1 MLNKKFIFLTIAF
14 LLSNVNCANAENLT
28 LKDLE
33 FPKPPAYRV
42 GLSEVP
48 ETQFIQAKQEKPTL
62 EKTFAQIGDNR
73 ESAITD
79 MTYADLSISKLSK
92 EIGKE
97 LEFEENDMVSDLTL
111 LWQGAATQ
119 SDTINFALYKLANPD
134 ADKPDSK
141 SIKKVLSTIASMSTL
156 VGASMASPVFA
167 GSSLIGGN
175 ILNIMSQDTKA
186 LNYKYTRV
194 NDADMIILIR
204 KIEDLQQNAVN
215 LYYDYM
221 SAKKQLEMTT
231 KLVEERQRK
240 FELAQKNNAPRE
252 LIVITDAYYR
262 TAIDKQRTAKSD
274 FFSKRAALEQF
285 VGNETFVQFEKELE
299 ARENGET
306 IQQNQEETTSDNQEY
321 NDTIKN
327 VENYTQ
333 NIQSETKPSSLP
345 SVEEEAQNSYIDEK
359 PDPNLDKM
367 PDLPPLNIK
376 ENKKSELKPTISGA
390 APIDES
396 FELEKIAFGKK
407 KTEILT
413 NDSEEEEES
422 VQPSKKHKKTPKV
435 KKEKKQKIKPE
446 KVKKTKE
453 HKVKPKKEKEVTTTT
468 KKKSSARKST
478 VEELEPQFEFKKHDK
493 YSTKGFI
500 FLHGQDKETAKR
512 QSPHYALPNPEA
524 QQAQLQTLY
533 PNLTPNTTTSK
544 KKNKRNKQEQQT
556 QEQPVQTTPTTN
568 ENGLL
573 PLTPIVHP
581 SQVQENN
588 IKYNLPPLDEIKAP
602 ALDGH
607 GYSIHD
613 YGDMAF

>member
-62 EKTFAQIGDNR
+62 EKTFAQISDNR

-141 SIKKVLSTIASMSTL
+141 SIKKVLTTIASMSTL

-252 LIVITDAYYR
+252 LVVITDAYYR

-299 ARENGET
+299 ARENGTQEEQVENKEYNET
-306 IQQNQEETTSDNQEY
+306 IQ
-321 NDTIKN
+321 N

-333 NIQSETKPSSLP
+333 NLQSPATEVKQQTLP
-345 SVEEEAQNSYIDEK
+345 TINEEAQNSYIDEI
-359 PDPNLDKM
+359 PDPNLNKM
-367 PDLPPLNIK
+367 PDIQPLEIK
-376 ENKKSELKPTISGA
+376 
-390 APIDES
+390 
-396 FELEKIAFGKK
+396 
-407 KTEILT
+407 
-413 NDSEEEEES
+413 
-422 VQPSKKHKKTPKV
+422 
-435 KKEKKQKIKPE
+435 KIKIRIN
-446 KVKKTKE
+446 
-453 HKVKPKKEKEVTTTT
+453 
-468 KKKSSARKST
+468 SCDFWGRSY
-478 VEELEPQFEFKKHDK
+478 Q
-493 YSTKGFI
+493 
-500 FLHGQDKETAKR
+500 
-512 QSPHYALPNPEA
+512 
-524 QQAQLQTLY
+524 
-533 PNLTPNTTTSK
+533 
-544 KKNKRNKQEQQT
+544 
-556 QEQPVQTTPTTN
+556 
-568 ENGLL
+568 
-573 PLTPIVHP
+573 
-581 SQVQENN
+581 
-588 IKYNLPPLDEIKAP
+588 
-602 ALDGH
+602 
-607 GYSIHD
+607 
-613 YGDMAF
+613 

>member
-62 EKTFAQIGDNR
+62 EKTYAQIGDNR

-141 SIKKVLSTIASMSTL
+141 SIKKVLTTIASMSTL

-252 LIVITDAYYR
+252 LVVITDAYYR

-285 VGNETFVQFEKELE
+285 VGNEAFVQFEKELE
-299 ARENGET
+299 ARENGTQEEQFENKEYNET
-306 IQQNQEETTSDNQEY
+306 IQ
-321 NDTIKN
+321 N

-333 NIQSETKPSSLP
+333 NLQSPATEVKQQPLP
-345 SVEEEAQNSYIDEK
+345 TINEEAQNSYIDEI
-359 PDPNLDKM
+359 PDPNLNKM
-367 PDLPPLNIK
+367 PDIQPLEIK
-376 ENKKSELKPTISGA
+376 KDKKSELTPAISGA
-390 APIDES
+390 APISEE
-396 FELEKIAFGKK
+396 FETSELDKIAFGKK
-407 KTEILT
+407 KTEHILT
-413 NDSEEEEES
+413 NDNSEEKI
-422 VQPSKKHKKTPKV
+422 QPSKKVKTKKIKQ
-435 KKEKKQKIKPE
+435 KKEVKNIKPTA
-446 KVKKTKE
+446 KKRK
-453 HKVKPKKEKEVTTTT
+453 
-468 KKKSSARKST
+468 SARRST
-478 VEELEPQFEFKKHDK
+478 AEELEPQFEFKKHDK

-500 FLHGQDKETAKR
+500 FLHGQDKETAKQ
-512 QSPHYALPNPEA
+512 QSPHYALPDPEG
-524 QQAQLQTLY
+524 QQKAINQRQQ
-533 PNLTPNTTTSK
+533 
-544 KKNKRNKQEQQT
+544 KQSSQVST
-556 QEQPVQTTPTTN
+556 DN
-568 ENGLL
+568 LL
-573 PLTPIVHP
+573 PLAPIVQTN
-581 SQVQENN
+581 SQIQENN
-588 IKYNLPPLDEIKAP
+588 QLYNLPPLDEIKAP
-602 ALDGH
+602 ALDGK

-613 YGDMAF
+613 FGDMAF

>member
-252 LIVITDAYYR
+252 LVVITDAYYR

-321 NDTIKN
+321 NDTIQN

-333 NIQSETKPSSLP
+333 NLQSPATEEKQQPLP
-345 SVEEEAQNSYIDEK
+345 TINEEAQNSYIDEI
-359 PDPNLDKM
+359 PDPNLNKM
-367 PDLPPLNIK
+367 PDIQPLEIK
-376 ENKKSELKPTISGA
+376 KDKKSELTPAISGA
-390 APIDES
+390 APINEEIETS
-396 FELEKIAFGKK
+396 ELDKIAFGKK
-407 KTEILT
+407 KTEHILSSD
-413 NDSEEEEES
+413 NSEEEI
-422 VQPSKKHKKTPKV
+422 QPSKKVKTQKIKT
-435 KKEKKQKIKPE
+435 KKEKKEVKNIKTSE
-446 KVKKTKE
+446 K
-453 HKVKPKKEKEVTTTT
+453 
-468 KKKSSARKST
+468 KKKSARRLT

-500 FLHGQDKETAKR
+500 FLHDQDKETAKQ
-512 QSPHYALPNPEA
+512 QSPHYALPNPEV
-524 QQAQLQTLY
+524 QQAQLQALY

-544 KKNKRNKQEQQT
+544 KKSKHNKQKQQT
-556 QEQPVQTTPTTN
+556 QEQTVQTTPTTN

-573 PLTPIVHP
+573 PLAPIVHQ

-588 IKYNLPPLDEIKAP
+588 IRYNLPPLDEIKAP
-602 ALDGH
+602 ALDGK

-613 YGDMAF
+613 FGDMAF

>member
-252 LIVITDAYYR
+252 LVVITDAYYR

-321 NDTIKN
+321 NDTIQN

-333 NIQSETKPSSLP
+333 NLQSPATEVKQQPLPTINEET
-345 SVEEEAQNSYIDEK
+345 QNSYIDEI

-367 PDLPPLNIK
+367 PDIQPLEIK
-376 ENKKSELKPTISGA
+376 KDKKSELTPAISGA
-390 APIDES
+390 APINEEIETS
-396 FELEKIAFGKK
+396 ELDKIAFGKK
-407 KTEILT
+407 KTEHLLT
-413 NDSEEEEES
+413 NDNSEEEI
-422 VQPSKKHKKTPKV
+422 QPSKKVKTQKIKT
-435 KKEKKQKIKPE
+435 KKEKKEVKNIKTSE
-446 KVKKTKE
+446 K
-453 HKVKPKKEKEVTTTT
+453 
-468 KKKSSARKST
+468 KKKSARRLT

-500 FLHGQDKETAKR
+500 FLHDQDKETAKQ
-512 QSPHYALPNPEA
+512 QSPHYALPDPEG
-524 QQAQLQTLY
+524 QQKAINQRQQKQSSQV
-533 PNLTPNTTTSK
+533 NTD
-544 KKNKRNKQEQQT
+544 N
-556 QEQPVQTTPTTN
+556 
-568 ENGLL
+568 LL
-573 PLTPIVHP
+573 PLAPIVQTN
-581 SQVQENN
+581 SQIQENN
-588 IKYNLPPLDEIKAP
+588 QLYNLPPLDEIKAP
-602 ALDGH
+602 ALDGK

-613 YGDMAF
+613 FGDMAF

>member
-1 MLNKKFIFLTIAF
+1 MLNKNFIFLTIAF
-14 LLSNVNCANAENLT
+14 LLSNVNCANTENLT

-141 SIKKVLSTIASMSTL
+141 SIKKVLTTIASMSTL

-231 KLVEERQRK
+231 KLVEDRQRK

-252 LIVITDAYYR
+252 LVVITDAYYR

-299 ARENGET
+299 ARENGTQEEQVENKEYNET
-306 IQQNQEETTSDNQEY
+306 IQ
-321 NDTIKN
+321 N

-333 NIQSETKPSSLP
+333 NLQSPATEVKQQPLP
-345 SVEEEAQNSYIDEK
+345 TINEEAQNSYIDEI
-359 PDPNLDKM
+359 PDPNLNKM
-367 PDLPPLNIK
+367 PDIQPLEIK
-376 ENKKSELKPTISGA
+376 KDKKSELTPAISGA
-390 APIDES
+390 APISEEFVTS
-396 FELEKIAFGKK
+396 ELDKIAFGKK
-407 KTEILT
+407 KTEHILT
-413 NDSEEEEES
+413 NDNSEEEIQS
-422 VQPSKKHKKTPKV
+422 SKKVKTQKIKT
-435 KKEKKQKIKPE
+435 KKEKKEVKNIKPTA
-446 KVKKTKE
+446 KKRK
-453 HKVKPKKEKEVTTTT
+453 
-468 KKKSSARKST
+468 SARRST
-478 VEELEPQFEFKKHDK
+478 AEELEPQFEFKKHDK

-500 FLHGQDKETAKR
+500 FLHGQDKETAKQ
-512 QSPHYALPNPEA
+512 QSPHYALPDPEG
-524 QQAQLQTLY
+524 QQKAINQRQQKQSSQV
-533 PNLTPNTTTSK
+533 NTD
-544 KKNKRNKQEQQT
+544 N
-556 QEQPVQTTPTTN
+556 
-568 ENGLL
+568 LL
-573 PLTPIVHP
+573 PLTPIVQTN
-581 SQVQENN
+581 SQIQENN
-588 IKYNLPPLDEIKAP
+588 QLYNLPPLDEIKAP
-602 ALDGH
+602 ALDGK

>member
-1 MLNKKFIFLTIAF
+1 MLNKNFIFLTIAF

-62 EKTFAQIGDNR
+62 EKTYAQIGDNR

-141 SIKKVLSTIASMSTL
+141 SIKKVLTTIASMSTL

-252 LIVITDAYYR
+252 LVVITDAYYR

-299 ARENGET
+299 ARENGTQEEQVENKEYNET
-306 IQQNQEETTSDNQEY
+306 IQ
-321 NDTIKN
+321 N

-333 NIQSETKPSSLP
+333 NLQSPATEVKQQPLP
-345 SVEEEAQNSYIDEK
+345 TINEEAQNSYIDEI
-359 PDPNLDKM
+359 PDPNLNKM
-367 PDLPPLNIK
+367 PDIQPLEIK
-376 ENKKSELKPTISGA
+376 KDKKSELTPAISGA
-390 APIDES
+390 APISEE
-396 FELEKIAFGKK
+396 FETSELDKIAFGKK
-407 KTEILT
+407 KTEHILT
-413 NDSEEEEES
+413 NDNSEEEI
-422 VQPSKKHKKTPKV
+422 QPSKKVKTKKFKQ
-435 KKEKKQKIKPE
+435 KKEVKNIKPTA
-446 KVKKTKE
+446 KKRK
-453 HKVKPKKEKEVTTTT
+453 
-468 KKKSSARKST
+468 SARRST
-478 VEELEPQFEFKKHDK
+478 AEELEPQFEFKKHDK

-500 FLHGQDKETAKR
+500 FLHGQDKETAKQ
-512 QSPHYALPNPEA
+512 QSPHYALPDPEG
-524 QQAQLQTLY
+524 QQKAINQRQQKQSSQV
-533 PNLTPNTTTSK
+533 NTD
-544 KKNKRNKQEQQT
+544 N
-556 QEQPVQTTPTTN
+556 
-568 ENGLL
+568 LL
-573 PLTPIVHP
+573 PLAPIVQTN
-581 SQVQENN
+581 SQIQENN
-588 IKYNLPPLDEIKAP
+588 QLYNLPPLDEIKAP
-602 ALDGH
+602 ALDGK

-613 YGDMAF
+613 FGDMAF

>member
-1 MLNKKFIFLTIAF
+1 MLNKNFIFLTIAF

-62 EKTFAQIGDNR
+62 EKTYAQIGDNR

-141 SIKKVLSTIASMSTL
+141 SIKKVLTTIASMSTL

-252 LIVITDAYYR
+252 LVVITDAYYR

-299 ARENGET
+299 ARENGTQEEQVENKEYNET
-306 IQQNQEETTSDNQEY
+306 IQ
-321 NDTIKN
+321 N

-333 NIQSETKPSSLP
+333 NLQSPATEVKQQPLP
-345 SVEEEAQNSYIDEK
+345 TINEEAQNSYIDEI
-359 PDPNLDKM
+359 PDPNLNKM
-367 PDLPPLNIK
+367 PDIQPLEIK
-376 ENKKSELKPTISGA
+376 KDKKSELTPAISGA
-390 APIDES
+390 APISEE
-396 FELEKIAFGKK
+396 FETSELDKIAFGKK
-407 KTEILT
+407 KTEHILT
-413 NDSEEEEES
+413 NDNSEEEI
-422 VQPSKKHKKTPKV
+422 QPSKKVKTKKIKQ
-435 KKEKKQKIKPE
+435 KKEVKNIKPTA
-446 KVKKTKE
+446 KKRK
-453 HKVKPKKEKEVTTTT
+453 
-468 KKKSSARKST
+468 SARRST
-478 VEELEPQFEFKKHDK
+478 AEELEPQFEFKKHDK

-500 FLHGQDKETAKR
+500 FLHGQDKETAKQ
-512 QSPHYALPNPEA
+512 QSPHYALPDPEGQQKAINQRQQKQSSQVNPD
-524 QQAQLQTLY
+524 
-533 PNLTPNTTTSK
+533 N
-544 KKNKRNKQEQQT
+544 
-556 QEQPVQTTPTTN
+556 
-568 ENGLL
+568 LL
-573 PLTPIVHP
+573 PLAPIVQTN
-581 SQVQENN
+581 SQIQENN
-588 IKYNLPPLDEIKAP
+588 QLYNLPPLNEIKAP
-602 ALDGH
+602 ALDGK

-613 YGDMAF
+613 FGDMAF

>member
-231 KLVEERQRK
+231 KLVEDRQRK

-252 LIVITDAYYR
+252 LVVITDAYYR

-321 NDTIKN
+321 NDTIQN

-333 NIQSETKPSSLP
+333 NLQSPATEVKQQPLP
-345 SVEEEAQNSYIDEK
+345 TINEEAQNSYIDAI

-367 PDLPPLNIK
+367 PDIQPLEIK
-376 ENKKSELKPTISGA
+376 KDKKSELTPAISGA
-390 APIDES
+390 APINEEIETS
-396 FELEKIAFGKK
+396 ELDKIAFGKK
-407 KTEILT
+407 KTEHILS
-413 NDSEEEEES
+413 NDNSEEEI
-422 VQPSKKHKKTPKV
+422 QPSKKVKTHKIKT
-435 KKEKKQKIKPE
+435 KKEKKEVKNIKTSE
-446 KVKKTKE
+446 K
-453 HKVKPKKEKEVTTTT
+453 
-468 KKKSSARKST
+468 KKKSARRLT

-500 FLHGQDKETAKR
+500 FLHDQDKETAKQ
-512 QSPHYALPNPEA
+512 QSPHYALPNPEV
-524 QQAQLQTLY
+524 QQAQLQALY

-544 KKNKRNKQEQQT
+544 KKSKHNKQKQQT
-556 QEQPVQTTPTTN
+556 QEQTVQTTPTTN

-573 PLTPIVHP
+573 PLAPIVHQ

-588 IKYNLPPLDEIKAP
+588 IRYNLPPLDEIKAP
-602 ALDGH
+602 ALDGK

-613 YGDMAF
+613 FGDMAF

>member
-62 EKTFAQIGDNR
+62 EKTYAQIGDNR

-141 SIKKVLSTIASMSTL
+141 SIKKVLTTIASMSTL

-252 LIVITDAYYR
+252 LVVITDAYYR

-299 ARENGET
+299 ARENGTQEEQVENKEYNET
-306 IQQNQEETTSDNQEY
+306 IQ
-321 NDTIKN
+321 N

-333 NIQSETKPSSLP
+333 NLQSPATEVKQQPLP
-345 SVEEEAQNSYIDEK
+345 TINEEAQNSYIDEI
-359 PDPNLDKM
+359 PDPNLNKM
-367 PDLPPLNIK
+367 PDIQPLEIK
-376 ENKKSELKPTISGA
+376 KDKKSELTPAISGA
-390 APIDES
+390 APISEEFVTS
-396 FELEKIAFGKK
+396 ELDKIAFGKK
-407 KTEILT
+407 KTEHILT
-413 NDSEEEEES
+413 NDNSEEEIQS
-422 VQPSKKHKKTPKV
+422 SKKVKTQKIKT
-435 KKEKKQKIKPE
+435 KKEKKEVKNIKPTA
-446 KVKKTKE
+446 KKRK
-453 HKVKPKKEKEVTTTT
+453 
-468 KKKSSARKST
+468 SARRST
-478 VEELEPQFEFKKHDK
+478 AEELEPQFEFKKHDK

-500 FLHGQDKETAKR
+500 FLHGQDKETAKQ
-512 QSPHYALPNPEA
+512 QSPHYALPDPEG
-524 QQAQLQTLY
+524 QQKAINQRQQKQSSQV
-533 PNLTPNTTTSK
+533 NTD
-544 KKNKRNKQEQQT
+544 N
-556 QEQPVQTTPTTN
+556 
-568 ENGLL
+568 LL
-573 PLTPIVHP
+573 PLTPIVQTN
-581 SQVQENN
+581 SQIQENN
-588 IKYNLPPLDEIKAP
+588 QLYNLPPLDEIKAP
-602 ALDGH
+602 ALDGK

>member
-62 EKTFAQIGDNR
+62 EKTYAQFGDNR

-141 SIKKVLSTIASMSTL
+141 SIKKVLTTIASMSTL

-252 LIVITDAYYR
+252 LVVITDAYYR

-299 ARENGET
+299 ARENGTKEEQVENKEYNET
-306 IQQNQEETTSDNQEY
+306 IQ
-321 NDTIKN
+321 N

-333 NIQSETKPSSLP
+333 NLQSPATEVKQQPLP
-345 SVEEEAQNSYIDEK
+345 TINEEAQNSYIDEI
-359 PDPNLDKM
+359 PDPNLNKM
-367 PDLPPLNIK
+367 PDIQPLEIK
-376 ENKKSELKPTISGA
+376 KDKKSELTPAISGA
-390 APIDES
+390 APISEE
-396 FELEKIAFGKK
+396 FETSELDKIAFGKK
-407 KTEILT
+407 KTEHILT
-413 NDSEEEEES
+413 NDNPEEEI
-422 VQPSKKHKKTPKV
+422 QPSKKVKTKKIKQ
-435 KKEKKQKIKPE
+435 KKEVKNIKPTA
-446 KVKKTKE
+446 KMRK
-453 HKVKPKKEKEVTTTT
+453 
-468 KKKSSARKST
+468 SARRST
-478 VEELEPQFEFKKHDK
+478 AEELEPQFEFKKHDK

-500 FLHGQDKETAKR
+500 FLHGQDKETAKQ
-512 QSPHYALPNPEA
+512 QSPHYALPDPEG
-524 QQAQLQTLY
+524 QQKAINQRQQKQSSQV
-533 PNLTPNTTTSK
+533 NTD
-544 KKNKRNKQEQQT
+544 NF
-556 QEQPVQTTPTTN
+556 
-568 ENGLL
+568 L
-573 PLTPIVHP
+573 PLTPIVQTN
-581 SQVQENN
+581 SQIQENN
-588 IKYNLPPLDEIKAP
+588 QLYNLPPLDEIKAP
-602 ALDGH
+602 ALDGK

-613 YGDMAF
+613 FGDMAF

>member
-1 MLNKKFIFLTIAF
+1 MLNKNFIFLTIAF

-62 EKTFAQIGDNR
+62 EKTYAQIGDNR

-141 SIKKVLSTIASMSTL
+141 SIKKVLTTIASMSTL

-252 LIVITDAYYR
+252 LVVITDAYYR

-299 ARENGET
+299 ARENGTQEEQVENKEYNET
-306 IQQNQEETTSDNQEY
+306 IQ
-321 NDTIKN
+321 N

-333 NIQSETKPSSLP
+333 NLQSPATEVKQQPLP
-345 SVEEEAQNSYIDEK
+345 TINEEAQNSYIDEI
-359 PDPNLDKM
+359 PDPNLNKM
-367 PDLPPLNIK
+367 PDIQPLEIK
-376 ENKKSELKPTISGA
+376 KDKKSELTPAISGA
-390 APIDES
+390 APISEE
-396 FELEKIAFGKK
+396 FETSELDKIAFGKK
-407 KTEILT
+407 KTEHILT
-413 NDSEEEEES
+413 NDNSEEEI
-422 VQPSKKHKKTPKV
+422 QPSKKV
-435 KKEKKQKIKPE
+435 
-446 KVKKTKE
+446 KTK
-453 HKVKPKKEKEVTTTT
+453 KIKPKKEVKNIKPTA
-468 KKKSSARKST
+468 KKRKSARRST
-478 VEELEPQFEFKKHDK
+478 AEELEPQFEFKKHDK

-500 FLHGQDKETAKR
+500 FLHGQDKETAKQ
-512 QSPHYALPNPEA
+512 QSPHYALPDPEG
-524 QQAQLQTLY
+524 QQKAINQRQQKQSSQV
-533 PNLTPNTTTSK
+533 NTD
-544 KKNKRNKQEQQT
+544 NF
-556 QEQPVQTTPTTN
+556 
-568 ENGLL
+568 L
-573 PLTPIVHP
+573 PLTPIVQTN
-581 SQVQENN
+581 SQIQENN
-588 IKYNLPPLDEIKAP
+588 QLYNLPPLDEIKAP
-602 ALDGH
+602 ALDGK

-613 YGDMAF
+613 FGDMAF

>member
-1 MLNKKFIFLTIAF
+1 MLNKNFIFLTIAF

-62 EKTFAQIGDNR
+62 EKTYAQIGDNR

-134 ADKPDSK
+134 ADKPDSN
-141 SIKKVLSTIASMSTL
+141 SIKKVLTTIASMSTL

-252 LIVITDAYYR
+252 LVVITDAYYR

-285 VGNETFVQFEKELE
+285 VGNEAFVQFEKELE
-299 ARENGET
+299 ARENGTQEEQVENKEYNET
-306 IQQNQEETTSDNQEY
+306 IQ
-321 NDTIKN
+321 N

-333 NIQSETKPSSLP
+333 NLQSSATEVKQQPLP
-345 SVEEEAQNSYIDEK
+345 TINEEAQNSYIDEI
-359 PDPNLDKM
+359 PDPNLNKM
-367 PDLPPLNIK
+367 PDIQPLEIK
-376 ENKKSELKPTISGA
+376 KDKKSELTPAISGA
-390 APIDES
+390 APISEE
-396 FELEKIAFGKK
+396 FETSELDKIAFGKK
-407 KTEILT
+407 KTEHILT
-413 NDSEEEEES
+413 NDNSEEEI
-422 VQPSKKHKKTPKV
+422 QPSKKVKTKKIKT
-435 KKEKKQKIKPE
+435 KKEKKEVKNIKPTA
-446 KVKKTKE
+446 KKRK
-453 HKVKPKKEKEVTTTT
+453 
-468 KKKSSARKST
+468 SARRST
-478 VEELEPQFEFKKHDK
+478 AEELEPQFEFKKHDK

-500 FLHGQDKETAKR
+500 FLHGQDKETAKQ
-512 QSPHYALPNPEA
+512 QSPHYALPDPEG
-524 QQAQLQTLY
+524 QQKAINQRQQKQSSQV
-533 PNLTPNTTTSK
+533 NTD
-544 KKNKRNKQEQQT
+544 N
-556 QEQPVQTTPTTN
+556 
-568 ENGLL
+568 LL
-573 PLTPIVHP
+573 PLTPIVQTN
-581 SQVQENN
+581 SQIQENN
-588 IKYNLPPLDEIKAP
+588 QLYNLPPLDEIKAP
-602 ALDGH
+602 ALDGK

-613 YGDMAF
+613 FGDMAF

>member
-62 EKTFAQIGDNR
+62 EKTYAQIGDNR

-141 SIKKVLSTIASMSTL
+141 SIKKVLTTIASMSTL

-231 KLVEERQRK
+231 KLVEDRQRK

-252 LIVITDAYYR
+252 LVVITDAYYR

-299 ARENGET
+299 ARENGTQEEQVENKEYNET
-306 IQQNQEETTSDNQEY
+306 IQ
-321 NDTIKN
+321 N

-333 NIQSETKPSSLP
+333 NLQSPATEVKQQPLPTINEET
-345 SVEEEAQNSYIDEK
+345 QNSYIDEI
-359 PDPNLDKM
+359 PDPNLNKM
-367 PDLPPLNIK
+367 PDIQPLEIK
-376 ENKKSELKPTISGA
+376 KDKKSELTPAISGA
-390 APIDES
+390 APISEEFVTS
-396 FELEKIAFGKK
+396 ELDKIAFGKK
-407 KTEILT
+407 KTEHILT
-413 NDSEEEEES
+413 NDNSEEEI
-422 VQPSKKHKKTPKV
+422 QPSKKVKT
-435 KKEKKQKIKPE
+435 QKIKT
-446 KVKKTKE
+446 KKG
-453 HKVKPKKEKEVTTTT
+453 KKEVKNIKQTA
-468 KKKSSARKST
+468 KKRKSARRST
-478 VEELEPQFEFKKHDK
+478 AEELEPQFEFKKHDK

-500 FLHGQDKETAKR
+500 FLHGQDKETAKQ
-512 QSPHYALPNPEA
+512 QSPHYALPDPEG
-524 QQAQLQTLY
+524 QQKAINQRQQKQSSQV
-533 PNLTPNTTTSK
+533 NTD
-544 KKNKRNKQEQQT
+544 NF
-556 QEQPVQTTPTTN
+556 
-568 ENGLL
+568 L
-573 PLTPIVHP
+573 PLTPIVQTN
-581 SQVQENN
+581 SQIQENN
-588 IKYNLPPLDEIKAP
+588 QLYNLPPLDEIKAP
-602 ALDGH
+602 ALDGK

>member
-1 MLNKKFIFLTIAF
+1 MLNKNFIFLTIAF

-141 SIKKVLSTIASMSTL
+141 SIKKVLTTIASMSTL

-252 LIVITDAYYR
+252 LVVITDAYYR

-299 ARENGET
+299 ARENGTQEEQVENKEYNET
-306 IQQNQEETTSDNQEY
+306 IQ
-321 NDTIKN
+321 N

-333 NIQSETKPSSLP
+333 NLQSPATEVKQQPLP
-345 SVEEEAQNSYIDEK
+345 TINEEAQNSYIDEI
-359 PDPNLDKM
+359 PDPNLNKM
-367 PDLPPLNIK
+367 PDIQPLEIK
-376 ENKKSELKPTISGA
+376 KDKKSELTPAISGA
-390 APIDES
+390 APISEE
-396 FELEKIAFGKK
+396 FETSELDKIAFGKK
-407 KTEILT
+407 KTEHILT
-413 NDSEEEEES
+413 NDNSEEEI
-422 VQPSKKHKKTPKV
+422 QPSKKVKTKKIKQ
-435 KKEKKQKIKPE
+435 KKEVKNIKPTA
-446 KVKKTKE
+446 KKRK
-453 HKVKPKKEKEVTTTT
+453 
-468 KKKSSARKST
+468 SARRST
-478 VEELEPQFEFKKHDK
+478 AEELEPQFEFKKHDK

-500 FLHGQDKETAKR
+500 FLHGQDKETAKQ
-512 QSPHYALPNPEA
+512 QSPHYALPDPEG
-524 QQAQLQTLY
+524 QQKAINQRQQKQSTQI
-533 PNLTPNTTTSK
+533 NTD
-544 KKNKRNKQEQQT
+544 NFL
-556 QEQPVQTTPTTN
+556 PLAPIVQTN
-568 ENGLL
+568 
-573 PLTPIVHP
+573 
-581 SQVQENN
+581 SQIQENN
-588 IKYNLPPLDEIKAP
+588 QLYNLPPLDEIKAP
-602 ALDGH
+602 ALDGK

-613 YGDMAF
+613 FGDMAF

>member
-231 KLVEERQRK
+231 KLVKERQRK

-252 LIVITDAYYR
+252 LVVITDAYYR

-321 NDTIKN
+321 NDTIQN

-333 NIQSETKPSSLP
+333 NLQSQSSEAIQEKIPTRN
-345 SVEEEAQNSYIDEK
+345 EEIQNSYIDAI

-367 PDLPPLNIK
+367 PDIQPLEIK
-376 ENKKSELKPTISGA
+376 KDKKSELTPAISGA
-390 APIDES
+390 APINEEIETS
-396 FELEKIAFGKK
+396 ELDKIAFGKK
-407 KTEILT
+407 KTEHILSSD
-413 NDSEEEEES
+413 NSEEEI
-422 VQPSKKHKKTPKV
+422 QPSKKVKT
-435 KKEKKQKIKPE
+435 QKIKT
-446 KVKKTKE
+446 KKG
-453 HKVKPKKEKEVTTTT
+453 KKEVKNIKTSEK
-468 KKKSSARKST
+468 KKKSARRLT

-500 FLHGQDKETAKR
+500 FLHDQDKETAKQ
-512 QSPHYALPNPEA
+512 QSPHYALPNPEV
-524 QQAQLQTLY
+524 QQSQLQALY
-533 PNLTPNTTTSK
+533 PNLSPNTTTSK
-544 KKNKRNKQEQQT
+544 KKSKHNKQKQQT
-556 QEQPVQTTPTTN
+556 QEQTVQTTPTTN

-573 PLTPIVHP
+573 PLAPIVHQ

-588 IKYNLPPLDEIKAP
+588 IRYNLPPLDEIKAP
-602 ALDGH
+602 ALDGK

-613 YGDMAF
+613 FGDMAF

>member
-33 FPKPPAYRV
+33 FPKPPSYRV

-141 SIKKVLSTIASMSTL
+141 SIKKVLTTIASMSTL

-231 KLVEERQRK
+231 KLVEDRQRK

-252 LIVITDAYYR
+252 LVVITDAYYR

-299 ARENGET
+299 ARENGTQEEQVENKEYNET
-306 IQQNQEETTSDNQEY
+306 IQ
-321 NDTIKN
+321 N

-333 NIQSETKPSSLP
+333 NLQSPVTEVKQQPLP
-345 SVEEEAQNSYIDEK
+345 TINEEAQNSYIDEI
-359 PDPNLDKM
+359 PDPNLNKM
-367 PDLPPLNIK
+367 PDIQPLEIK
-376 ENKKSELKPTISGA
+376 KDKKSELTPAISGA
-390 APIDES
+390 APISEE
-396 FELEKIAFGKK
+396 FETSELDKIAFGKK
-407 KTEILT
+407 KTEHILT
-413 NDSEEEEES
+413 NDNSEEEI
-422 VQPSKKHKKTPKV
+422 QPSKKVKTKKIKT
-435 KKEKKQKIKPE
+435 KKEKKEVKNIKPTA
-446 KVKKTKE
+446 KKRK
-453 HKVKPKKEKEVTTTT
+453 
-468 KKKSSARKST
+468 SARRST
-478 VEELEPQFEFKKHDK
+478 AEELEPQFEFKKHDK

-500 FLHGQDKETAKR
+500 FLHGQDKETAKQ
-512 QSPHYALPNPEA
+512 QSPHYALPDPEG
-524 QQAQLQTLY
+524 QQKAINQRQQKQSSQV
-533 PNLTPNTTTSK
+533 NTD
-544 KKNKRNKQEQQT
+544 N
-556 QEQPVQTTPTTN
+556 
-568 ENGLL
+568 LL
-573 PLTPIVHP
+573 PLAPIVQTN
-581 SQVQENN
+581 SQIQENN
-588 IKYNLPPLDEIKAP
+588 QLYNLPPLDEIKAP
-602 ALDGH
+602 ALDGK

>member
-1 MLNKKFIFLTIAF
+1 MLNKNFIFLTIAF

-73 ESAITD
+73 ESSITD

-141 SIKKVLSTIASMSTL
+141 SIKKVLTTIASMSTL

-252 LIVITDAYYR
+252 LVVITDAYYR

-299 ARENGET
+299 ARENGTQEEQVENKEYNET
-306 IQQNQEETTSDNQEY
+306 IQ
-321 NDTIKN
+321 N

-333 NIQSETKPSSLP
+333 NLQSPATEVKQQPLP
-345 SVEEEAQNSYIDEK
+345 TINEEAQNSYIDEI
-359 PDPNLDKM
+359 PDPNLNKM
-367 PDLPPLNIK
+367 PDIQPLEIK
-376 ENKKSELKPTISGA
+376 KDKKSELTPAISGA
-390 APIDES
+390 APISEE
-396 FELEKIAFGKK
+396 FETSELDKIAFGKK
-407 KTEILT
+407 KTEHILT
-413 NDSEEEEES
+413 NDNSEEEI
-422 VQPSKKHKKTPKV
+422 QPSKKVKTKKIKQ
-435 KKEKKQKIKPE
+435 KKEVKNIKPTA
-446 KVKKTKE
+446 KKRK
-453 HKVKPKKEKEVTTTT
+453 
-468 KKKSSARKST
+468 SARRST
-478 VEELEPQFEFKKHDK
+478 AEELEPQFEFKKHDK

-500 FLHGQDKETAKR
+500 FLHGQDKETAKQ
-512 QSPHYALPNPEA
+512 QSPHYALPDPEG
-524 QQAQLQTLY
+524 QQKAINQRQQKQSSQV
-533 PNLTPNTTTSK
+533 NTD
-544 KKNKRNKQEQQT
+544 N
-556 QEQPVQTTPTTN
+556 
-568 ENGLL
+568 LL
-573 PLTPIVHP
+573 PLTPIVQTN
-581 SQVQENN
+581 SQIQENN
-588 IKYNLPPLDEIKAP
+588 QLYNLPPLDEIKAP
-602 ALDGH
+602 ALDGK

-613 YGDMAF
+613 FGDMAF

>member
-62 EKTFAQIGDNR
+62 EKTYAQIGDNR

-141 SIKKVLSTIASMSTL
+141 SIKKVLTTIASMSTL

-252 LIVITDAYYR
+252 LVVITDAYYR

-285 VGNETFVQFEKELE
+285 VGNEAFVQFEKELE
-299 ARENGET
+299 ARENGTQEEQVENKEYNET
-306 IQQNQEETTSDNQEY
+306 IQ
-321 NDTIKN
+321 N

-333 NIQSETKPSSLP
+333 NLQSPATEVKQQPLP
-345 SVEEEAQNSYIDEK
+345 TINEEAQNSYIDEI
-359 PDPNLDKM
+359 PDPNLNKM
-367 PDLPPLNIK
+367 PDIQPLEIK
-376 ENKKSELKPTISGA
+376 KDKKSELTPAISGA
-390 APIDES
+390 APISEE
-396 FELEKIAFGKK
+396 FETSELDKIAFGKK
-407 KTEILT
+407 KTEHILT
-413 NDSEEEEES
+413 NDNSEEEI
-422 VQPSKKHKKTPKV
+422 QPSKKVKTQKIKT
-435 KKEKKQKIKPE
+435 KKEKKEVKNIKPTA
-446 KVKKTKE
+446 KKRK
-453 HKVKPKKEKEVTTTT
+453 
-468 KKKSSARKST
+468 SARRST
-478 VEELEPQFEFKKHDK
+478 AEELEPQFEFKKHDK

-500 FLHGQDKETAKR
+500 FLHGQDKETAKQ
-512 QSPHYALPNPEA
+512 QSPHYALPDQEG
-524 QQAQLQTLY
+524 QQKQSSQV
-533 PNLTPNTTTSK
+533 NTD
-544 KKNKRNKQEQQT
+544 N
-556 QEQPVQTTPTTN
+556 
-568 ENGLL
+568 LL
-573 PLTPIVHP
+573 PLAPIVQTN
-581 SQVQENN
+581 SQIQENN
-588 IKYNLPPLDEIKAP
+588 QLYNLPPLDEIKAP
-602 ALDGH
+602 ALDGK

-613 YGDMAF
+613 FGDMAF

>member
-62 EKTFAQIGDNR
+62 EKTYAQIGDNR

-141 SIKKVLSTIASMSTL
+141 SIKKVLTTIASMSTL

-252 LIVITDAYYR
+252 LVVITDAYYR

-285 VGNETFVQFEKELE
+285 VGNEAFVQFEKELE
-299 ARENGET
+299 ARENGTQEEQVENKEYNET
-306 IQQNQEETTSDNQEY
+306 IQ
-321 NDTIKN
+321 N

-333 NIQSETKPSSLP
+333 NLQSPATEVKQQPLP
-345 SVEEEAQNSYIDEK
+345 TINEEAQNSYIDEI
-359 PDPNLDKM
+359 PDPNLNKM
-367 PDLPPLNIK
+367 PDIQPLEIK
-376 ENKKSELKPTISGA
+376 KDKKSELTPAISGA
-390 APIDES
+390 APISEE
-396 FELEKIAFGKK
+396 FETSELDKIAFGKK
-407 KTEILT
+407 KTEHILT
-413 NDSEEEEES
+413 NDNSEEEI
-422 VQPSKKHKKTPKV
+422 QPSKKVKTKKIKQ
-435 KKEKKQKIKPE
+435 KKEVKNIKPTA
-446 KVKKTKE
+446 KKRK
-453 HKVKPKKEKEVTTTT
+453 
-468 KKKSSARKST
+468 SARRST
-478 VEELEPQFEFKKHDK
+478 AEELEPQFEFKKHDK

-500 FLHGQDKETAKR
+500 FLHGQDKETAKQ
-512 QSPHYALPNPEA
+512 QSPHYALPDPEG
-524 QQAQLQTLY
+524 QQKAIHQRQQKQSSQV
-533 PNLTPNTTTSK
+533 NTD
-544 KKNKRNKQEQQT
+544 N
-556 QEQPVQTTPTTN
+556 
-568 ENGLL
+568 LL
-573 PLTPIVHP
+573 PLTPIVQTN
-581 SQVQENN
+581 SQIQENN
-588 IKYNLPPLDEIKAP
+588 QLYNLPPLDEIKAP
-602 ALDGH
+602 ALDGK

-613 YGDMAF
+613 FGDMAF

>member
-1 MLNKKFIFLTIAF
+1 MLNKNFIFLTIAF

-62 EKTFAQIGDNR
+62 EKTYAQIGDNR

-141 SIKKVLSTIASMSTL
+141 AIKKVLTTIASMSTL

-252 LIVITDAYYR
+252 LVVITDAYYR

-299 ARENGET
+299 ARENGTQEEQIENKEYNET
-306 IQQNQEETTSDNQEY
+306 IQ
-321 NDTIKN
+321 N

-333 NIQSETKPSSLP
+333 NLQSPETEVKQQPLP
-345 SVEEEAQNSYIDEK
+345 TINEEAQNSYIDEI
-359 PDPNLDKM
+359 PDPNLNKM
-367 PDLPPLNIK
+367 PDIQPLEIK
-376 ENKKSELKPTISGA
+376 KDKKSELTPAISGA
-390 APIDES
+390 APISEE
-396 FELEKIAFGKK
+396 FETSELDKIAFGKK
-407 KTEILT
+407 KTEPILT
-413 NDSEEEEES
+413 NDNSEEEI
-422 VQPSKKHKKTPKV
+422 QPSKKVKTKKIKQ
-435 KKEKKQKIKPE
+435 KKEVKNIKPTA
-446 KVKKTKE
+446 KKRK
-453 HKVKPKKEKEVTTTT
+453 
-468 KKKSSARKST
+468 SARRST
-478 VEELEPQFEFKKHDK
+478 AEELEPQFEFKKHDK

-500 FLHGQDKETAKR
+500 FLHGQDKETAKQ
-512 QSPHYALPNPEA
+512 QSPHYALPDPEG
-524 QQAQLQTLY
+524 QQKAINQRQQKQSSQV
-533 PNLTPNTTTSK
+533 NTD
-544 KKNKRNKQEQQT
+544 NF
-556 QEQPVQTTPTTN
+556 
-568 ENGLL
+568 L
-573 PLTPIVHP
+573 PLTPIVQTN
-581 SQVQENN
+581 SQIQENN
-588 IKYNLPPLDEIKAP
+588 QLYNLPPLDEIKAP
-602 ALDGH
+602 ALDGK

-613 YGDMAF
+613 FGDMAF

>member
-252 LIVITDAYYR
+252 LVVITDAYYR

-321 NDTIKN
+321 NDTIQN

-333 NIQSETKPSSLP
+333 NLQSPTTEVKQQPLP
-345 SVEEEAQNSYIDEK
+345 TINEEAQNSYIDAI
-359 PDPNLDKM
+359 PDPNLNKM
-367 PDLPPLNIK
+367 PDIQPLEIK
-376 ENKKSELKPTISGA
+376 KDKKSELTPAISGA
-390 APIDES
+390 APISEEIETS
-396 FELEKIAFGKK
+396 ELDKIAFGKK
-407 KTEILT
+407 KTEHLLT
-413 NDSEEEEES
+413 NDNSEEEI
-422 VQPSKKHKKTPKV
+422 QPSKKVKTQKIKT
-435 KKEKKQKIKPE
+435 KKEKKEVKNIKTSE
-446 KVKKTKE
+446 K
-453 HKVKPKKEKEVTTTT
+453 
-468 KKKSSARKST
+468 KKKSARRLT

-500 FLHGQDKETAKR
+500 FLHDQDKETAKQ
-512 QSPHYALPNPEA
+512 QSPHYALPNPEV
-524 QQAQLQTLY
+524 QQAQLQALY

-544 KKNKRNKQEQQT
+544 KKSKHNKQKQQT
-556 QEQPVQTTPTTN
+556 QEQTVQTTPTTN

-573 PLTPIVHP
+573 PLAPIVHQ

-588 IKYNLPPLDEIKAP
+588 IRYNLPPLDEIKAP
-602 ALDGH
+602 ALDGK

-613 YGDMAF
+613 FGDMAF

>member
-1 MLNKKFIFLTIAF
+1 MLNKNFIFLTIAF

-141 SIKKVLSTIASMSTL
+141 SIKKVLTTIASMSTL

-252 LIVITDAYYR
+252 LVVITDAYYR

-299 ARENGET
+299 ARENGTQEEQVENKEYNET
-306 IQQNQEETTSDNQEY
+306 IQ
-321 NDTIKN
+321 N

-333 NIQSETKPSSLP
+333 NLQSPATEVKQQPLP
-345 SVEEEAQNSYIDEK
+345 TINEEAQNSYIDEI
-359 PDPNLDKM
+359 PDPNLNKM
-367 PDLPPLNIK
+367 PDIQPLEIK
-376 ENKKSELKPTISGA
+376 KDKKSELTPTISGA
-390 APIDES
+390 APISEE
-396 FELEKIAFGKK
+396 FETSELDKIAFGKK
-407 KTEILT
+407 KTEHILT
-413 NDSEEEEES
+413 NDNSEEEI
-422 VQPSKKHKKTPKV
+422 QPSKKVKTKKIKQ
-435 KKEKKQKIKPE
+435 KKEVKNIKPTA
-446 KVKKTKE
+446 KKRK
-453 HKVKPKKEKEVTTTT
+453 
-468 KKKSSARKST
+468 SARRST
-478 VEELEPQFEFKKHDK
+478 AEELEPQFEFKKHDK

-500 FLHGQDKETAKR
+500 FLHGQDKETAKQ
-512 QSPHYALPNPEA
+512 QSPHYALPDPEG
-524 QQAQLQTLY
+524 QQKAINQRQQKQSSQV
-533 PNLTPNTTTSK
+533 NTD
-544 KKNKRNKQEQQT
+544 N
-556 QEQPVQTTPTTN
+556 
-568 ENGLL
+568 LL
-573 PLTPIVHP
+573 PLAPIVQTN
-581 SQVQENN
+581 SQIQENN
-588 IKYNLPPLDEIKAP
+588 QLYNLPPLDEIKAP
-602 ALDGH
+602 ALDGK

-613 YGDMAF
+613 FGDMAF

>member
-231 KLVEERQRK
+231 KLVKERQRK

-252 LIVITDAYYR
+252 LVVITDAYYR

-321 NDTIKN
+321 NDTIQN
-327 VENYTQ
+327 VENYTH
-333 NIQSETKPSSLP
+333 NLQSPETEVKQQPLP
-345 SVEEEAQNSYIDEK
+345 TINEEAQNSYIDEI
-359 PDPNLDKM
+359 PDPNLNKM
-367 PDLPPLNIK
+367 PDIQPLEIK
-376 ENKKSELKPTISGA
+376 KDKKSELTPAISGA
-390 APIDES
+390 APISEEIETS
-396 FELEKIAFGKK
+396 ELDKIAFGKK
-407 KTEILT
+407 KTEHLLT
-413 NDSEEEEES
+413 NDNSEEEI
-422 VQPSKKHKKTPKV
+422 QPSKKVKTQKIKT
-435 KKEKKQKIKPE
+435 KKEKKEVKNIKTSE
-446 KVKKTKE
+446 K
-453 HKVKPKKEKEVTTTT
+453 
-468 KKKSSARKST
+468 KKKSARRLT

-500 FLHGQDKETAKR
+500 FLHDQDKETAKQ
-512 QSPHYALPNPEA
+512 QSPHYALPNPEV
-524 QQAQLQTLY
+524 QQAQLQALY

-544 KKNKRNKQEQQT
+544 KKSKHNKQKQQT
-556 QEQPVQTTPTTN
+556 QEQTVQTTPTTN

-573 PLTPIVHP
+573 PLAPIVHQ

-588 IKYNLPPLDEIKAP
+588 IRYNLPPLDEIKAP
-602 ALDGH
+602 ALDGK

-613 YGDMAF
+613 FGDMAF

>member
-62 EKTFAQIGDNR
+62 EKTYAQIGDNR
-73 ESAITD
+73 ETAITD

-141 SIKKVLSTIASMSTL
+141 SIKKVLTTIASMSTL

-231 KLVEERQRK
+231 KLVEDRQRK

-252 LIVITDAYYR
+252 LVVITDAYYR

-299 ARENGET
+299 ARENGTQEEQVENKEYNET
-306 IQQNQEETTSDNQEY
+306 IQ
-321 NDTIKN
+321 N

-333 NIQSETKPSSLP
+333 NLQSPATEVKQQPLP
-345 SVEEEAQNSYIDEK
+345 TINEEAQNSYIDEI
-359 PDPNLDKM
+359 PDPNLNKM
-367 PDLPPLNIK
+367 PDIQPLEIK
-376 ENKKSELKPTISGA
+376 KDKKSELTPAISGA
-390 APIDES
+390 APISEE
-396 FELEKIAFGKK
+396 FETSELDKIAFGKK
-407 KTEILT
+407 KTEHILT
-413 NDSEEEEES
+413 NDNSEEEI
-422 VQPSKKHKKTPKV
+422 QPSKKVKTKKIKQ
-435 KKEKKQKIKPE
+435 KKEVKNIKPTA
-446 KVKKTKE
+446 KKRK
-453 HKVKPKKEKEVTTTT
+453 
-468 KKKSSARKST
+468 SARRST
-478 VEELEPQFEFKKHDK
+478 AEELEPQFEFKKHDK

-500 FLHGQDKETAKR
+500 FLHDQDKETAKQ
-512 QSPHYALPNPEA
+512 QSPHYALPDPEG
-524 QQAQLQTLY
+524 QQKAINQRQQKQSSQV
-533 PNLTPNTTTSK
+533 NTD
-544 KKNKRNKQEQQT
+544 NF
-556 QEQPVQTTPTTN
+556 
-568 ENGLL
+568 L
-573 PLTPIVHP
+573 PLTPIVQTN
-581 SQVQENN
+581 SQIQENN
-588 IKYNLPPLDEIKAP
+588 QLYNLPPLDEIKAP
-602 ALDGH
+602 ALDGK

-613 YGDMAF
+613 FGDMAF